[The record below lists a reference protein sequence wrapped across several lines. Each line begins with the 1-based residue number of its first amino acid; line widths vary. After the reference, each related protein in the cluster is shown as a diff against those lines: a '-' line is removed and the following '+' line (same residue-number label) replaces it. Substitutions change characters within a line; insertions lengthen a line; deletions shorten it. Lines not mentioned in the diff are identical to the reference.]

1 MTAGH
6 TSMVADATIIGLLHL
21 VFCTWSSALGLG
33 RARKSESVDF
43 GRARARSAAGFDDPL
58 AAVEGRAA
66 IVAVTLQPDCRVS
79 RMRNVLQSVAPRC
92 SPQRGT
98 DALRH
103 TRLSRRSRR
112 HVLDAGAGR
121 SADDGFERGP

>member
-6 TSMVADATIIGLLHL
+6 TSMVADATIIGLLHLVFCTWSSALGLLHL

-79 RMRNVLQSVAPRC
+79 RMRNVLQSVAHAVA
-92 SPQRGT
+92 PQR
-98 DALRH
+98 
-103 TRLSRRSRR
+103 
-112 HVLDAGAGR
+112 
-121 SADDGFERGP
+121 